1 MRWSH
6 RKEKRYRVMGIKVV
20 FGVERGCRE
29 LGSWGKGW
37 HWGKWE
43 G

>member
-20 FGVERGCRE
+20 FGVERGCRK